1 MPSHE
6 DLWWEQMIPK
16 YQAEVETLTS
26 DLARATYTPARKI
39 LLERKA
45 IVLRELNNARR
56 AGTAHAQAQQKLQA
70 VKADAGTEDKW
81 KKKNM
86 TSAEARSPIGQNID
100 RLRKECGWSFEALAR
115 QTGMDKKQILSHVNK
130 GTKPHPRIMRE
141 YAQAFT
147 KELSRQIT
155 VADLEK

>member
-6 DLWWEQMIPK
+6 DLWWEQAIPR

-26 DLARATYTPARKI
+26 DLARATYPPTRKR

-45 IVLRELNNARR
+45 MVLRELNNARR
-56 AGTAHAQAQQKLQA
+56 AEAAHAQAQQGLQA
-70 VKADAGTEDKW
+70 LKAGVDEQGNW
-81 KKKNM
+81 KGMKA
-86 TSAEARSPIGQNID
+86 AEARSPIGQNID
-100 RLRKECGWSFEALAR
+100 RFRKECGWSFDALEK
-115 QTGMDKKQILSHVNK
+115 QTGIDKKQILSHVNK